1 MGQEETKESLRFD
14 AKAGWIVAL
23 VALTLSAVGGM
34 VSVSVRA
41 GSLETRVG
49 QVELRQNQ
57 LSNSQ
62 ALMMDK
68 LDSISNAVARIEGR
82 LEKK

>member
-1 MGQEETKESLRFD
+1 MEQEETKESLRFD

-23 VALTLSAVGGM
+23 VALALSSIGGM
-34 VSVSVRA
+34 VSVSARA

-49 QVELRQNQ
+49 QVETRQNQ

-68 LDSISNAVARIEGR
+68 LDFISNAVARIEGR